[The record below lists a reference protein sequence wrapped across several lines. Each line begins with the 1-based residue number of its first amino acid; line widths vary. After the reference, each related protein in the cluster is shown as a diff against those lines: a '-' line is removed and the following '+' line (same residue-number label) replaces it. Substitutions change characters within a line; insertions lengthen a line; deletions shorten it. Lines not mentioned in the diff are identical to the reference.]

1 LIASRFSGLVAAIGV
16 IVPFAAQYI
25 ASNDMILTT
34 INQTVR
40 RDVLLGWIDDLHS
53 INSTKIA

>member
-1 LIASRFSGLVAAIGV
+1 V